1 MKKTLLFRALLS
13 ALACLLALTALAEP
27 AVQTAR
33 PPFGT
38 VYREHRSRVRE
49 DYPHLTDE
57 EFANFRGVA
66 TTGMGRNV
74 LYRSSSPIDPRN
86 NRDRLADAAAR
97 KAGIRTVLN
106 LADSRKEMALYEGF
120 ENSYYS
126 GLDIIPLNLNQ
137 NRMNLRDRDKVAR
150 GFRYIIDHD
159 GPYLV
164 HCTLGRDRTG
174 FVCAVLEC
182 LMGAP
187 AGEVL
192 EDYMLTYY
200 NYYGIEPG
208 LAVYDDKAEKF
219 CADLSTAF
227 GIDRF
232 TDRSVDLARCASDY
246 ILSLGLTEEEV
257 AALKARLGADLS
269 KQN

>member
-1 MKKTLLFRALLS
+1 
-13 ALACLLALTALAEP
+13 
-27 AVQTAR
+27 
-33 PPFGT
+33 
-38 VYREHRSRVRE
+38 
-49 DYPHLTDE
+49 
-57 EFANFRGVA
+57 
-66 TTGMGRNV
+66 
-74 LYRSSSPIDPRN
+74 
-86 NRDRLADAAAR
+86 
-97 KAGIRTVLN
+97 
-106 LADSRKEMALYEGF
+106 
-120 ENSYYS
+120 
-126 GLDIIPLNLNQ
+126 
-137 NRMNLRDRDKVAR
+137 
-150 GFRYIIDHD
+150 
-159 GPYLV
+159 
-164 HCTLGRDRTG
+164 
-174 FVCAVLEC
+174 
-182 LMGAP
+182 MGAP

-269 KQN
+269 K